1 MKAKITARMVGSLQP
16 QNNIF
21 AVRDTEIK
29 GFLLKVSPTGGM
41 VYYLDYRNRDGG
53 RQSYKI
59 GRAGNLTPI
68 QARDIASQL
77 AADVIHG
84 KDIQLEKKHNKQQ
97 HQQNKLKTLRAFIE
111 NKYKQWVIVEK
122 KWGEGTVNRICLNF
136 SWLLDRPMCEI
147 DVNTIENWRAE
158 RAKKDKTGKELKDKK
173 KSASTINRDIASLR
187 SALTKAVEWKIID
200 KHPLAG
206 LKPLKTDD
214 NAKIRY
220 LSSDEE
226 SRLRSALD
234 ERQRKL
240 VNQRVSANT
249 WRKERRHPL
258 KPDLSKVTYPDHL
271 KPMFLLSINTGIRQG
286 ELFKL
291 RWENVDF
298 ANRLLTIAGSTA
310 KTQKT
315 RHIPLN
321 EEAYT
326 VLTEWKKQESKSVL
340 VFTGKNNEPFNN
352 VKKSWANLL
361 KSAQLAFPSD
371 HPLHFRWHDIRHT
384 FASKLVMKG
393 VDLYVVKTLMGHSSI
408 KMTERYAHLS
418 PGHLKKAVEKLR
430 FEESSNMQL

>member
-1 MKAKITARMVGSLQP
+1 MKARITARMVCSLQP

-29 GFLLKVSPTGGM
+29 GFLLKVSPSGGM

-59 GRAGNLTPI
+59 GTAGNLTPV

-77 AADVIHG
+77 AVDVVRG
-84 KDIQLEKKHNKQQ
+84 KDIQLEKKRIKQQ

-111 NKYKQWVIVEK
+111 NRYKQWAVIEK
-122 KWGEGTVNRICLNF
+122 KWGEGTVNRIYLNF
-136 SWLLDRPMCEI
+136 SWLLDRPMSEI
-147 DVNTIENWRAE
+147 DVNAIDNWRTE
-158 RAKKDKTGKELKDKK
+158 RAIKDKTGKEQKDKK
-173 KSASTINRDIASLR
+173 KTASTINRDVAALR

-200 KHPLAG
+200 KHPLTG

-220 LSSDEE
+220 LSSEE
-226 SRLRSALD
+226 ERLLRSALD
-234 ERQRKL
+234 ERQRRL
-240 VNQRVSANT
+240 VNERTSANT

-258 KPDLSKVTYPDHL
+258 KPDLSKLTYSDHL
-271 KPMFLLSINTGIRQG
+271 KPMFLLSINTGIRRG
-286 ELFKL
+286 ELFQL
-291 RWENVDF
+291 RWDNVDF
-298 ANRLLTIAGSTA
+298 ANRLLTVVGATA

-321 EEAYT
+321 EEAYS
-326 VLTEWKKQESKSVL
+326 VLIEWNKQTSKSVL
-340 VFTGKNNEPFNN
+340 VFTGKDDAPFNN
-352 VKKSWANLL
+352 VNKSWTNLL
-361 KSAQLAFPSD
+361 KLAQLAYPSD
-371 HPLHFRWHDIRHT
+371 HALHFRWHDIRHT

-393 VDLYVVKTLMGHSSI
+393 VDLYVVKKLMGHFSI

-418 PGHLKKAVEKLR
+418 SGHMKKAVEKLQ
-430 FEESSNMQL
+430 FEE